1 MFEFFFF
8 FHIGMFGKLVG
19 EWLVVRHEALR
30 VLQLCS
36 HSPQTQRLSMLRD
49 SKAVDLMEISY
60 KIHSNSE
67 LFYYDAP
74 GEASSLTLRGAV

>member
-36 HSPQTQRLSMLRD
+36 HSPQNPVSMLRD
-49 SKAVDLMEISY
+49 SKVVDLMEISH